1 VERQHGIWILTYL
14 ACVCALI
21 WPALYNGYPLL
32 YSDTASYVASG
43 MRLET
48 PVDRPIT
55 YGLFIRITSIGGFT
69 LWTTIASQAA
79 LMVRLIELLLRRLR
93 PYSKP
98 APGAL
103 ALIVLVLALT
113 TSLPWV
119 VSQVMADI
127 YTPMMVLCMILLVLS
142 NEVARHPYQRVLLY
156 LLFFFT
162 VAAHLSHPVLAVILL
177 SVIFVL
183 RWGLRRWTGIRLA
196 IRSIGIM
203 FGLAIAAYPIMGSA
217 TAKSGNVLFMGSM
230 VEHGVARAF
239 LEEHCANETYKLCA
253 WKDRFPERAFQFH
266 WDQSG
271 AIGSYS
277 GWPEASE
284 EFGHIIRGTLT
295 EPKYIALHIK
305 ASLAATW
312 KQLGMYEI
320 GDGWGS
326 FKEGSGVYYIL
337 ERHMRHDMR
346 AMTTSRQ
353 YGAEMA
359 WIQGFKPV
367 HIWGLRV
374 ALVVLLP
381 LLIMAFRSRNAALI
395 TLFTLVLSGTVLSAW
410 GSGTFS
416 GEVDRFGCKMIWLLP
431 MLLLLATGA
440 LVQARKLRRD

>member
-1 VERQHGIWILTYL
+1 
-14 ACVCALI
+14 
-21 WPALYNGYPLL
+21 
-32 YSDTASYVASG
+32 

-48 PVDRPIT
+48 PADRPIT

-127 YTPMMVLCMILLVLS
+127 YTPMMVLCMVLLVLS
-142 NEVARHPYQRVLLY
+142 NEAARHPYQRVLLY

-177 SVIFVL
+177 SFLLVL
-183 RWGLRRWTGIRLA
+183 RSVLHCWTDIRLA
-196 IRSIGIM
+196 IRPIGIM
-203 FGLAIAAYPIMGSA
+203 FGLAIAAYPIMSSA
-217 TAKSGNVLFMGSM
+217 TVKSGNVLFMGSM
-230 VEHGVARAF
+230 VEHGVTRAY
-239 LEEHCANETYKLCA
+239 LEEHCANEAYKLCA

-266 WDQSG
+266 WDQTG
-271 AIGSYS
+271 AMGSYS

-284 EFGHIIRGTLT
+284 EFGRIIRGTLS

-326 FKEGSGVYYIL
+326 FKEGTGVYYIL
-337 ERHMRHDMR
+337 ERHMRHDMW
-346 AMTTSRQ
+346 AMTKSRQ
-353 YGAEMA
+353 YVAEMT
-359 WIQGFKPV
+359 WIQGFMPV
-367 HIWGLRV
+367 HTWVLRI

-381 LLIMAFRSRNAALI
+381 LMIVAFRSRNAALI